1 MEKNMHF
8 ENNLQYLRKLTS
20 MTQEDLAEKLAV
32 SRQTISKWESGTAY
46 PEMEKIFVLADLFNI
61 SLDKLLR
68 EDLTKK
74 RDAYSDIRIETIER
88 FRMARYVVI
97 SPEPENDSI
106 AHMEKWLSESGLLDY
121 PGYKPR
127 LIGWD
132 FPFLSTEQINVYG
145 LRGYVSAYI
154 IPENFTPLCGGAEIA
169 WQDRDT
175 YAVITITDPF
185 RDAFDLIPN
194 AYKTMLAYIKKHKLE
209 MKACEN
215 RICFEEVY
223 EHEGIQYMDVHIPI
237 DQV

>member
-1 MEKNMHF
+1 MSF
-8 ENNLQYLRKLTS
+8 GNNLQYLRKLKS
-20 MTQEDLAEKLAV
+20 MTQEDLSGKLNV
-32 SRQTISKWESGTAY
+32 SRQTISKWESDAAY
-46 PEMEKIFVLADLFNI
+46 PEMEKIFTLSDLFNI

-68 EDLTKK
+68 EDLMKK
-74 RDAYSDIRIETIER
+74 RDAYSDIRIETVER

-106 AHMEKWLSESGLLDY
+106 DHMKKWLVESGLKEYPDY
-121 PGYKPR
+121 TPR

-132 FPFLSTEQINVYG
+132 FPILTPEQQNVYG

-154 IPENFTPLCGGAEIA
+154 IPEDFEPRCGGAEIA
-169 WQDRDT
+169 WQEKDT

-194 AYKTMLAYIKKHKLE
+194 AYKTLFAYIEKNDLE
-209 MKACEN
+209 VHSHEN

-223 EHEGIQYMDVHIPI
+223 EQEGVQYMDVYIPV
-237 DQV
+237 DVV

>member
-1 MEKNMHF
+1 MNFGK
-8 ENNLQYLRKLTS
+8 NLQYLRKLKA

-32 SRQTISKWESGTAY
+32 SRQTISKWESESAY
-46 PEMEKIFVLADLFNI
+46 PEMDKIFILSDIFSI

-68 EDLTKK
+68 QDLTKK
-74 RDAYSDIRIETIER
+74 RDAYSDIRIKTIER

-106 AHMEKWLSESGLLDY
+106 AHMQKWLVDSGLEEY

-127 LIGWD
+127 MIGWD
-132 FPFLSTEQINVYG
+132 FPHLSIEQINVFG

-154 IPENFTPLCGGAEIA
+154 IPENFTPRCGGAEIA
-169 WQDRDT
+169 WQERDT
-175 YAVITITDPF
+175 YAIITITEPF

-194 AYKTMLAYIKKHKLE
+194 AYKTLLAYIEKNKLA
-209 MKACEN
+209 MHNCEN
-215 RICFEEVY
+215 RICFEEIY
-223 EHEGIQYMDVHIPI
+223 EYEGTQFMDVYVPI

>member
-1 MEKNMHF
+1 MSFGK
-8 ENNLQYLRKLTS
+8 NLQYLRKLKS
-20 MTQEDLAEKLAV
+20 MTQEDLAEKMAV
-32 SRQTISKWESGTAY
+32 SRQTISKWESNAAY
-46 PEMEKIFVLADLFNI
+46 PEMEKLFILADLFNI

-74 RDAYSDIRIETIER
+74 RDAYSEVRIETLEQ

-106 AHMEKWLSESGLLDY
+106 AHMKKWLSESDLLNY

-132 FPFLSTEQINVYG
+132 FPYLSTEQINVYG

-154 IPENFTPLCGGAEIA
+154 IPEDFTPRCDGAQIA

-175 YAVITITDPF
+175 YAVMTITDPF

-194 AYKTMLAYIKKHKLE
+194 AYKTLLGYIKKNKLGI
-209 MKACEN
+209 KSCEN

-223 EHEGIQYMDVHIPI
+223 EREGIQYMDVYIPV
-237 DQV
+237 DKL

>member
-1 MEKNMHF
+1 MSF
-8 ENNLQYLRKLTS
+8 GNNLQYLRKLKS
-20 MTQEDLAEKLAV
+20 MTQEDLSGKLNV
-32 SRQTISKWESGTAY
+32 SRQTISKWESDAAY
-46 PEMEKIFVLADLFNI
+46 PEMEKIFTLSDLFNI

-68 EDLTKK
+68 EDLMKK
-74 RDAYSDIRIETIER
+74 RDAYSDIRIETVER

-106 AHMEKWLSESGLLDY
+106 DHMKKWLVESGLKEYPDY
-121 PGYKPR
+121 TPR

-132 FPFLSTEQINVYG
+132 FPILTTEQQNVYG

-154 IPENFTPLCGGAEIA
+154 IPEDFEPRCGGAEIA
-169 WQDRDT
+169 WQEKDT

-194 AYKTMLAYIKKHKLE
+194 AYKTLFAYIEKNDLE
-209 MKACEN
+209 VHSHEN

-223 EHEGIQYMDVHIPI
+223 EQEGVQYMDVYIPV
-237 DQV
+237 DVV

>member
-1 MEKNMHF
+1 MSF
-8 ENNLQYLRKLTS
+8 GNNLQHLRKLRS
-20 MTQEDLAEKLAV
+20 ITQEALAEKMGV
-32 SRQTISKWESGTAY
+32 SRQTVSKWESGTAY
-46 PEMEKIFVLADLFNI
+46 PEMDKIFSLSDLFSI

-74 RDAYSDIRIETIER
+74 RDAYSEIRIETVER

-106 AHMEKWLSESGLLDY
+106 DHMKKWLKESNLIEY
-121 PGYKPR
+121 SGYTPR

-132 FPFLSTEQINVYG
+132 FPHLSPEQVNVYG

-154 IPENFTPLCGGAEIA
+154 IPEDFEPQCNGAEIT
-169 WQDRDT
+169 WQEKDT

-194 AYKTMLAYIKKHKLE
+194 AYKTLITYI
-209 MKACEN
+209 EN
-215 RICFEEVY
+215 YDLGVHSHQDRICFEEVY
-223 EHEGIQYMDVHIPI
+223 EEEGIQYMDVYIPV
-237 DQV
+237 DVV

>member
-1 MEKNMHF
+1 MSFGK
-8 ENNLQYLRKLTS
+8 NLQHLRKLKS
-20 MTQEDLAEKLAV
+20 ITQEALAEKMAV
-32 SRQTISKWESGTAY
+32 SRQTISKWESDAAY
-46 PEMEKIFVLADLFNI
+46 PEMEKLFALSDLFNI

-68 EDLTKK
+68 EDLTKI
-74 RDAYSDIRIETIER
+74 RDAYSDIRVETVDR

-106 AHMEKWLSESGLLDY
+106 DHMKNWLKDSGLLDY
-121 PGYKPR
+121 PGYNPR

-132 FPFLSTEQINVYG
+132 FPHLSPEQVNVYG

-154 IPENFTPLCGGAEIA
+154 IPEDFTPRSGGAEIA
-169 WQDRDT
+169 WQERDT

-194 AYKTMLAYIKKHKLE
+194 AYKTLLSYIENNNLE
-209 MKACEN
+209 VHSHEN

-223 EHEGIQYMDVHIPI
+223 EKDGIQYMDVYIPVDI
-237 DQV
+237 V

>member
-1 MEKNMHF
+1 MNFGK
-8 ENNLQYLRKLTS
+8 NLQYLRKLKA

-32 SRQTISKWESGTAY
+32 SRQTISKWESESAY
-46 PEMEKIFVLADLFNI
+46 PEMEKIFILSDLFSI

-68 EDLTKK
+68 QDLTKK
-74 RDAYSDIRIETIER
+74 RDAYSDISIKTIER

-106 AHMEKWLSESGLLDY
+106 AHMQKWLVDSGLEEY

-127 LIGWD
+127 MIGWD
-132 FPFLSTEQINVYG
+132 FPHLSIEQINVFG

-154 IPENFTPLCGGAEIA
+154 IPENFTPRCGGAEIA
-169 WQDRDT
+169 WQEKDT
-175 YAVITITDPF
+175 YAVITITEPF

-194 AYKTMLAYIKKHKLE
+194 AYKTLLAYIEKNKLT
-209 MKACEN
+209 MHNCEN
-215 RICFEEVY
+215 RICFEEIY
-223 EHEGIQYMDVHIPI
+223 EYEGTQFMDVYVPI

>member
-1 MEKNMHF
+1 MNFGK
-8 ENNLQYLRKLTS
+8 NLQYLRKLKA

-32 SRQTISKWESGTAY
+32 SRQTISKWESESAY
-46 PEMEKIFVLADLFNI
+46 PEMDKIFILSDLFSI

-68 EDLTKK
+68 QDLTKK
-74 RDAYSDIRIETIER
+74 RDAYSDIRIKTIER

-106 AHMEKWLSESGLLDY
+106 AHMQKWLVDSGLEEY

-127 LIGWD
+127 MIGWD
-132 FPFLSTEQINVYG
+132 FPHLSIEQINVFG

-154 IPENFTPLCGGAEIA
+154 IPENFTPRCGGAEIA
-169 WQDRDT
+169 WQERDT
-175 YAVITITDPF
+175 YAIITITEPF

-194 AYKTMLAYIKKHKLE
+194 AYKTLLAYIEKNKLA
-209 MKACEN
+209 MHNCEN
-215 RICFEEVY
+215 RICFEEIY
-223 EHEGIQYMDVHIPI
+223 EYEGTQFMDVYVPI

>member
-1 MEKNMHF
+1 MSF
-8 ENNLQYLRKLTS
+8 GNNLKYLRTINNL
-20 MTQEDLAEKLAV
+20 TQEDLAEKMKV
-32 SRQTISKWESGTAY
+32 SRQTISKWESDTAY
-46 PEMEKIFVLADLFNI
+46 PEMEKIFKLSELFSI
-61 SLDKLLR
+61 SLDKLLK

-74 RDAYSDIRIETIER
+74 RDAYSEIRIETVDK

-106 AHMEKWLSESGLLDY
+106 AHMKKWLPESGLLDY

-127 LIGWD
+127 MIGWD
-132 FPFLSTEQINVYG
+132 FPHLSTEQVNVYG

-154 IPENFTPLCGGAEIA
+154 IPEDFTPRCGGAEIA
-169 WQDRDT
+169 WQERDT

-194 AYKTMLAYIKKHKLE
+194 AYKTLLAYIKKNKLG
-209 MKACEN
+209 MKSCEN

-223 EHEGIQYMDVHIPI
+223 EQEGIEYIDVYVPI
-237 DQV
+237 DQI

>member
-1 MEKNMHF
+1 MSFGK
-8 ENNLQYLRKLTS
+8 NLQYLRKLKS

-32 SRQTISKWESGTAY
+32 SRQTISKWESDAAY
-46 PEMEKIFVLADLFNI
+46 PEMEKLFILADLFNI

-74 RDAYSDIRIETIER
+74 RDAYSEVRIETLER

-106 AHMEKWLSESGLLDY
+106 AHMKKWLSESGLLNY
-121 PGYKPR
+121 PSYEPR

-132 FPFLSTEQINVYG
+132 FPFLSTEQVNVYG

-154 IPENFTPLCGGAEIA
+154 IPEDFTPRCDGAQIA

-194 AYKTMLAYIKKHKLE
+194 AYKTLLAYIKKNKLE
-209 MKACEN
+209 MKSCDN

-223 EHEGIQYMDVHIPI
+223 EREGIQYMDVYVPI
-237 DQV
+237 DKI